1 MYLSDKTI
9 EQRLRRTLKRY
20 GCSLHKTRKAMP
32 AESRDYCYW
41 IEDNSCS
48 NGEIRYLTLNQ
59 VIDIAERLKE
69 KNS

>member
-20 GCSLHKTRKAMP
+20 GCSLHKTRKVRP
-32 AESRDYCYW
+32 VEFRDYRYW

-48 NGEIRYLTLNQ
+48 SGEIRYLTLNQ